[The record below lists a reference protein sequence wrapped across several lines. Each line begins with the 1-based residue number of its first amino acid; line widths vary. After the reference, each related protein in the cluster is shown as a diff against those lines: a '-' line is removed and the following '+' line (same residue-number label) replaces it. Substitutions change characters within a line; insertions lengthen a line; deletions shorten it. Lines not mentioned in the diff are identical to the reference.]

1 MKISLKNMEKFKA
14 PEEWFLQAEYEV
26 DKREIRLI
34 KETVSSVLNLSN
46 VELNRIVLFGSY
58 AKNEQSLNSDIDL
71 IIVSKNFRNNT
82 YFKRIDKVLNLN
94 AALVKTIKKPFDVL
108 LYSDIEWND
117 SATMMIREAK
127 KNGKTLFVN

>member
-1 MKISLKNMEKFKA
+1 
-14 PEEWFLQAEYEV
+14 V
-26 DKREIRLI
+26 DKREISLI
-34 KETVSSVLNLSN
+34 KDAVSGVLAANK

-58 AKNEQSLNSDIDL
+58 ANNEQTMDSDIDL

-94 AALVKTIKKPFDVL
+94 STLVKTIKKPFDVL
-108 LYSDIEWND
+108 LYSDVEWND

-127 KNGKTLFVN
+127 KNGKTLYRN

>member
-1 MKISLKNMEKFKA
+1 M
-14 PEEWFLQAEYEV
+14 
-26 DKREIRLI
+26 DKREISLI
-34 KETVSSVLNLSN
+34 KDAVSGVLAANK

-58 AKNEQSLNSDIDL
+58 ANNEQTMDSDIDL

-94 AALVKTIKKPFDVL
+94 STLVKTIKKPFDVL
-108 LYSDIEWND
+108 LYSDVEWND

-127 KNGKTLFVN
+127 KNGKTLYRN

>member
-1 MKISLKNMEKFKA
+1 
-14 PEEWFLQAEYEV
+14 V
-26 DKREIRLI
+26 DKREISLI
-34 KETVSSVLNLSN
+34 KETVSSVLDFSK

-58 AKNEQSLNSDIDL
+58 AKNKQTIDSDIDL
-71 IIVSKNFRNNT
+71 IIVSKNFRNET

-94 AALVKTIKKPFDVL
+94 AALVKKMKKPFDLL

-127 KNGKTLFVN
+127 KNGKTLYCN

>member
-1 MKISLKNMEKFKA
+1 M
-14 PEEWFLQAEYEV
+14 

-34 KETVSSVLNLSN
+34 KETVSSVLDLSN

-71 IIVSKNFRNNT
+71 IIVSKNFRNST

>member
-1 MKISLKNMEKFKA
+1 
-14 PEEWFLQAEYEV
+14 V
-26 DKREIRLI
+26 DKREISLI
-34 KETVSSVLNLSN
+34 KDTVSGVLAANK

-58 AKNEQSLNSDIDL
+58 ANNEQTMDSDIDL

-94 AALVKTIKKPFDVL
+94 STLVKTIKKPFDVL
-108 LYSDIEWND
+108 LYSDVEWND

-127 KNGKTLFVN
+127 KNGKTLYRN

>member
-1 MKISLKNMEKFKA
+1 MDKRKISLIN
-14 PEEWFLQAEYEV
+14 
-26 DKREIRLI
+26 D
-34 KETVSSVLNLSN
+34 TVSGVLDRSK

-58 AKNEQSLNSDIDL
+58 AKNEQKEDSDIDL
-71 IIVSKNFRNNT
+71 IIVSKNFRNDS

-94 AALVKTIKKPFDVL
+94 STLVKMLKKPFDVL

-127 KNGKTLFVN
+127 KNGKTLYQS

>member
-1 MKISLKNMEKFKA
+1 
-14 PEEWFLQAEYEV
+14 V
-26 DKREIRLI
+26 DKREISLI
-34 KETVSSVLNLSN
+34 KDTVSGVLAANK

-58 AKNEQSLNSDIDL
+58 ANNEQTMDSDIDL

-94 AALVKTIKKPFDVL
+94 STLVKTIKKPFDVL
-108 LYSDIEWND
+108 LYSDVEWND

-127 KNGKTLFVN
+127 KNGKTLYCN

>member
-1 MKISLKNMEKFKA
+1 MDKRKISLIKN
-14 PEEWFLQAEYEV
+14 
-26 DKREIRLI
+26 
-34 KETVSSVLNLSN
+34 TVSGVLDSSK

-58 AKNEQSLNSDIDL
+58 AKNEQTVDSDIDL
-71 IIVSKNFRNNT
+71 IIVSKNFRNDT

-94 AALVKTIKKPFDVL
+94 STLVKTLKKPFDVL

-127 KNGKTLFVN
+127 KNGKTLYQS

>member
-1 MKISLKNMEKFKA
+1 M
-14 PEEWFLQAEYEV
+14 
-26 DKREIRLI
+26 DKREISLI
-34 KETVSSVLNLSN
+34 KDTVSGVLAANK

-58 AKNEQSLNSDIDL
+58 ANNEQTMDSDIDL

-94 AALVKTIKKPFDVL
+94 STLVKTIKKPFDVL
-108 LYSDIEWND
+108 LYSDVEWND

-127 KNGKTLFVN
+127 KNGKTLYRN